1 MSLGRISME
10 KYSFVRY
17 YCKLVFPI
25 FGKNHL
31 FTQNI
36 EEVHKCIERQITI
49 AYIKRKKA
57 LCLKTIIY
65 HYALQVKML
74 SVMKSQRDQGNCLS
88 HLRFPSQQT
97 NCIVCT
103 YICIFF
109 FILQISVC
117 MDLTINLVMANC
129 VGNGT

>member
-57 LCLKTIIY
+57 LSLKTIIY

-74 SVMKSQRDQGNCLS
+74 SVMKSQRSRQLS
-88 HLRFPSQQT
+88 IPFEVSFTANKLY
-97 NCIVCT
+97 CV
-103 YICIFF
+103 YLYMYLFF

-117 MDLTINLVMANC
+117 MEWT
-129 VGNGT
+129 

>member
-97 NCIVCT
+97 NSIVCIYT
-103 YICIFF
+103 YLFY
-109 FILQISVC
+109 FILQISVYGL
-117 MDLTINLVMANC
+117 DNKSSY
-129 VGNGT
+129 G